1 MFHFS
6 NRTYNKFRLVFLLLV
21 LFAKICVCHGVTFQW
36 DANNPEPD
44 GYVLYK
50 RAEGQPYDY
59 SNGID
64 VGNITTYVLDDSL
77 LESNVRYYFVVRAYV
92 GSDTSGDSNEVDY
105 IVTDIPTPKIVK
117 ILIASRH
124 IEIVTGG

>member
-1 MFHFS
+1 MFH
-6 NRTYNKFRLVFLLLV
+6 NRFKIAFLIV
-21 LFAKICVCHGVTFQW
+21 LFVIKLSHAVTFQW

-44 GYVLYK
+44 GYILYK
-50 RAEGQPYDY
+50 RTAGQSYDY
-59 SNGID
+59 NDGID

-77 LESNVRYYFVVRAYV
+77 LEPNVRYYFVVRAYV

-105 IVTDIPTPKIVK
+105 IVTDIPTPRIVN